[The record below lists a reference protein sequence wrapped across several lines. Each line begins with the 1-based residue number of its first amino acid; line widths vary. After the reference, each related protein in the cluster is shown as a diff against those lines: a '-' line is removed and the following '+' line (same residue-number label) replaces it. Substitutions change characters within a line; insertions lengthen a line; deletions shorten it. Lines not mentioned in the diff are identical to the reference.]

1 MPAPVPVH
9 ERFSDEIKQL
19 TIKLFNEGWT
29 HAEIGEYYYEPER
42 TIAKLC
48 KHLGLSRS
56 RSEAGALRMRSKL
69 DNEETI
75 RYIRENR
82 DKHSIGELALMFDS
96 SVASV
101 QRLCVKYDIVFD
113 GGVLRERLNSKLVG
127 AWSEEMRFEA
137 SVRAR
142 NVSDEVRMRISER
155 SRKARLAKNGACD
168 E

>member
-48 KHLGLSRS
+48 KHLGLKRS
-56 RSEAGALRMRSKL
+56 RSEASALKMRSKL

-127 AWSEEMRFEA
+127 AWSEEMRCEA

-155 SRKARLAKNGACD
+155 SRKARLANDGACD